1 MLTVLASDD
10 AEVTLTSELDVALV
24 AAVSAEPA
32 TVLALAASTTDKVA
46 LVTELDADEETTALE
61 AAALASEVDDVATA
75 EVLLS
80 STTEEALLV
89 CATATVATAD
99 EVTSAFAVTLLRETT
114 PATATAA
121 VMASVFHC
129 FPLLYNL

>member
-1 MLTVLASDD
+1 M
-10 AEVTLTSELDVALV
+10 
-24 AAVSAEPA
+24 SAEPA

-46 LVTELDADEETTALE
+46 LVTELDANEETTALE

-99 EVTSAFAVTLLRETT
+99 DVTSAFAVTLLRETT

>member
-1 MLTVLASDD
+1 M
-10 AEVTLTSELDVALV
+10 ALV
-24 AAVSAEPA
+24 AAVSAELA
-32 TVLALAASTTDKVA
+32 TVLALAASTTDEVA

-99 EVTSAFAVTLLRETT
+99 EVTSAFAVTLLRK
-114 PATATAA
+114 PPQLPQ
-121 VMASVFHC
+121 
-129 FPLLYNL
+129 PLQ